1 VRNSRQDRKSA
12 CKPCEP
18 GLWSTLTTLAV
29 GVLIAVVLAA
39 SPEAALAQD
48 SGAYQLN
55 AGDRVVSGVETSVTI
70 QAPEDAVSEDIP
82 ATLRVEGRE
91 YPLTLGT
98 DGKATIEGVVFS
110 ALGNDVSLEVGGRQ
124 VAIDTGTGEA
134 LKEASISA
142 LPGWLSILPPIIAI
156 LLALL
161 TKRVIPSLVIGV
173 WAGAWFSSELTLA
186 GIWYGLLDVI
196 DHWVLRALV
205 PEDGGTGHM
214 SIMIFTMLI
223 GAMVGII
230 YRNGGTQ
237 AIVDR
242 LTVWATTR
250 RRGEAA
256 AGAVGTAI
264 FFDDYSSL
272 LVHGNAVRPMTDRLS
287 ISREKLAYIV
297 DTSSAPIATWA
308 FITTWIGFQVGL
320 IADATKGISEVEG
333 SPYAVFFTSIPYM
346 FYPLLAFLFMWLLIA
361 TGRDWGPMARAQ
373 NRALRGDVG
382 GTTAEQSERS
392 GLMEKEGV
400 ERKALNAVIPIIVLL
415 GVTIIGLFVTGSGD
429 TLMDVIGSADS
440 FRSLLWGSL
449 LAVIVAVVISVTRGL
464 LSLGESVESGI
475 DGIKAVFDVLVILT
489 LAWALSAVTENLQ
502 AANWLASMLGQALPA
517 ALMPAILFVIAAAI
531 AFATGTSWGT
541 MGILLP
547 LAVPLTWTIMGGQ
560 GMADPGSLHILYGA
574 VGATLAGAVWGDH
587 TSPISDTTVLASAT
601 SHCGVV
607 EHTNTQLPYGLLV
620 GAVALVL
627 GYLPAG
633 FGVSAW
639 LSLVIGFIALVV
651 AVLAVFK
658 APEASSTGQESTSSS
673 TGT

>member
-1 VRNSRQDRKSA
+1 MTNDKRTTARPGATHPPASSRTI
-12 CKPCEP
+12 
-18 GLWSTLTTLAV
+18 LTLAT
-29 GVLIAVVLAA
+29 GLLIAAILAVMPRFA
-39 SPEAALAQD
+39 TAQD
-48 SGAYQLN
+48 DQPFQLDT
-55 AGDRVVSGVETSVTI
+55 GDQVVSGVETSVTV
-70 QAPEDAVSEDIP
+70 QGPEGLITEETA
-82 ATLRVEGRE
+82 ATLRVDGRD
-91 YPLTLGT
+91 YPLTLGP
-98 DGKATIEGVVFS
+98 DGRGTVEGVVFG
-110 ALGNDVSLEVGGRQ
+110 ALDNDVTLQ
-124 VAIDTGTGEA
+124 VAGQPVAVDPGTGTA
-134 LKEASISA
+134 VLDASIPA

-161 TKRVIPSLVIGV
+161 TKRVIPALVIGV

-196 DHWVLRALV
+196 DTWVLRALV

-214 SIMIFTMLI
+214 SIMLFTMLI

-237 AIVDR
+237 AIVDK
-242 LTVWATTR
+242 LTAWATNR
-250 RRGEAA
+250 RRGEVA

-272 LVHGNAVRPMTDRLS
+272 LVHGNAVRPMTDRLK

-297 DTSSAPIATWA
+297 DTSAAPIATWA

-320 IADATKGISEVEG
+320 IADATAGIAGVEG
-333 SPYAVFFTSIPYM
+333 SPYAVFFSSIPYM
-346 FYPLLAFLFMWLLIA
+346 FYPLLAFLFMWLLIG

-373 NRALRGDVG
+373 DRALGGDVG
-382 GTTAEQSERS
+382 GTTAEQSERA
-392 GLMEKEGV
+392 GLVEKEGV
-400 ERKALNAVIPIIVLL
+400 QRGALNAVVPIVVLL
-415 GVTIIGLFVTGSGD
+415 AVTIIGLFVTGSGD

-440 FRSLLWGSL
+440 FTALLWGSM
-449 LAVIVAVVISVTRGL
+449 LAVIAAVVISVGRGL

-502 AANWLASMLGQALPA
+502 AANWLASMLGEALPA

-547 LAVPLTWTIMGGQ
+547 LAVPLTWTIMGNQ
-560 GMADPGSLHILYGA
+560 GLAGADYFYILYGA

-607 EHTNTQLPYGLLV
+607 EHANTQLPYGLLV

-633 FGVSAW
+633 FGLPAW
-639 LSLVIGFIALVV
+639 LSLVIGLVALIVI
-651 AVLAVFK
+651 VLFVFRV
-658 APEASSTGQESTSSS
+658 PESSTTKNQS
-673 TGT
+673 

>member
-1 VRNSRQDRKSA
+1 MSHYMKTAAANTPEGAGIYRIVTSMIA
-12 CKPCEP
+12 
-18 GLWSTLTTLAV
+18 GL
-29 GVLIAVVLAA
+29 LILAA
-39 SPEAALAQD
+39 AAALPQLAQAQSD
-48 SGAYQLN
+48 AAYSVS
-55 AGDRVVSGVETSVTI
+55 AGDPVISGVETTVSVE
-70 QAPEDAVSEDIP
+70 APEGAVSGETD
-82 ATLRVEGRE
+82 ATLRVAGRD
-91 YPLTLGT
+91 YPFTLVPGE
-98 DGKATIEGVVFS
+98 AASVEGVVFG
-110 ALGNDVSLEVGGRQ
+110 ALGNEVTLT
-124 VAIDTGTGEA
+124 VAGQTVATDTGSGEA
-134 LKEASISA
+134 AEASAISA

-161 TKRVIPSLVIGV
+161 TKRVIPALIVGV

-196 DHWVLRALV
+196 DNWVLRALV
-205 PEDGGTGHM
+205 PADGGTGHM

-242 LTVWATTR
+242 LTAWATNR
-250 RRGEAA
+250 KRGEAA

-272 LVHGNAVRPMTDRLS
+272 LVHGNAVRPMTDRLK

-297 DTSSAPIATWA
+297 DTSAAPIATWA
-308 FITTWIGFQVGL
+308 LITTWIGFQVGL
-320 IADATKGISEVEG
+320 IADASAGIEGFGG
-333 SPYAVFFTSIPYM
+333 SPYAVFFASIPYM

-373 NRALRGDVG
+373 ERALGGDVG
-382 GTTAEQSERS
+382 GATSEQSDRS
-392 GLMEKEGV
+392 GLVEKEGV
-400 ERKALNAVIPIIVLL
+400 ERKSLNAVVPILVLL
-415 GVTIIGLFVTGSGD
+415 GVTIAGLFVTGSGD

-440 FRSLLWGSL
+440 FTALLWGSM
-449 LAVIVAVVISVTRGL
+449 LAVIVAGIISVGRGL
-464 LSLGESVESGI
+464 LSLGETVESGI

-502 AANWLASMLGQALPA
+502 AANWLASMLGQALPV

-547 LAVPLTWTIMGGQ
+547 LAIPLTWTIMGNQ
-560 GMADPGSLHILYGA
+560 GMASAESFYILYGA

-633 FGVSAW
+633 FGLPAW
-639 LSLVIGFIALVV
+639 LSLIIGF
-651 AVLAVFK
+651 AVLIAIVLVAFK
-658 APEASSTGQESTSSS
+658 LPGGSSAKQDAASRA
-673 TGT
+673 

>member
-1 VRNSRQDRKSA
+1 MSENQQRLAAAYRSHGPASPRTIIA
-12 CKPCEP
+12 LTA
-18 GLWSTLTTLAV
+18 GL
-29 GVLIAVVLAA
+29 LIAALLALVPGNA
-39 SPEAALAQD
+39 VAQD
-48 SGAYQLN
+48 NGAFQIH
-55 AGDRVVSGVETSVTI
+55 AGDRVVSGVETSVTV
-70 QAPEDAVSEDIP
+70 QAPEGAISEETA
-82 ATLRVEGRE
+82 ATLRVDGRD

-98 DGKATIEGVVFS
+98 DGQGTAEGVIFS
-110 ALGNDVSLEVGGRQ
+110 ALGNAVSLEVGGQ
-124 VAIDTGTGEA
+124 AVTVSAGGETGQ
-134 LKEASISA
+134 EASISA
-142 LPGWLSILPPIIAI
+142 LPGFLSILPPIIAI
-156 LLALL
+156 LLALI

-173 WAGAWFSSELTLA
+173 WAGAWFSSEFSLA

-196 DHWVLRALV
+196 DTWVLRALV

-214 SIMIFTMLI
+214 SIMLFTMLI

-242 LTVWATTR
+242 LTAWATTR
-250 RRGEAA
+250 RRGEVA

-272 LVHGNAVRPMTDRLS
+272 LVHGNAVRPMTDRLK

-297 DTSSAPIATWA
+297 DTCSAPIATWA

-320 IADATKGISEVEG
+320 IADATANIAGVEAG
-333 SPYAVFFTSIPYM
+333 PYAVFFASIPYM
-346 FYPLLAFLFMWLLIA
+346 FYPLLAFLFMWLLIG

-373 NRALRGDVG
+373 DRALGGDVG
-382 GTTAEQSERS
+382 GATAEQSDRA
-392 GLMEKEGV
+392 GLTEKEGV
-400 ERKALNAVIPIIVLL
+400 ERKALNAVIPIAVLL

-440 FRSLLWGSL
+440 FTALLWGSL
-449 LAVIVAVVISVTRGL
+449 LAVLVAVVISVGRGL

-547 LAVPLTWTIMGGQ
+547 LAIPLTWTIMGNQ
-560 GMADPGSLHILYGA
+560 GLAGTESIYILYGA

-607 EHTNTQLPYGLLV
+607 EHTNTQLPYGILV
-620 GAVALVL
+620 GAVALLL

-633 FGVSAW
+633 YGLSAW
-639 LSLVIGFIALVV
+639 LSLAIGFIALVV
-651 AVLAVFK
+651 IVLVAFRV
-658 APEASSTGQESTSSS
+658 PESSKEAAA
-673 TGT
+673 